1 MSAPLVLIANAR
13 LPSQRAQSLQVV
25 QVAAAFARALAPT
38 TLLHARRIPTPRLPD
53 GQDLLDYYGVAPIAA
68 PAQKPT
74 IEAVPCFDWIDR
86 VPTRLQYL
94 LHLLYLRA

>member
-68 PAQKPT
+68 PAPKPT

-94 LHLLYLRA
+94 PARLQ